1 MTFVE
6 NDRDVEC
13 YTSALLRFWPIPI
26 RTPFQAISLC
36 AGFPGLKARL
46 RKAYAAAGQSAE
58 PAIIGGRAV
67 ARRRRPGLI
76 SVRPPGDW
84 NAHKNNVQT
93 PIALQARLREGGRLG
108 DATLPKLRRWRGVA
122 CNALTGSCRQL
133 PSRRRGHTA
142 GKSFRRARKNHPLG
156 EAIRRSRSIPLPEPE
171 SLRNL

>member
-1 MTFVE
+1 M
-6 NDRDVEC
+6 
-13 YTSALLRFWPIPI
+13 ALFDAPEAYLRAVAKYQRAFAFLANPDSNALSG
-26 RTPFQAISLC
+26 RFHY
-36 AGFPGLKARL
+36 ARGSQ
-46 RKAYAAAGQSAE
+46 AGQSAE
-58 PAIIGGRAV
+58 STIVRGRAV
-67 ARRRRPGLI
+67 AQRRRPGLI
-76 SVRPPGDW
+76 SVRPSGDW

-133 PSRRRGHTA
+133 TSRRRGHTA
-142 GKSFRRARKNHPLG
+142 GKSFRLARKNHPLG